1 MADIEKTAVRSSW
14 VQFFVAQA
22 VVLLIYSLGLAYW
35 LGGFAN
41 KVEQVEKATVA
52 QQLQITDLDRMGTQ
66 PGRLDTALNASQ
78 ERRIQIL
85 ETNVNSVNTQLGILV
100 TQVGSIDKKLDALD
114 AKK

>member
-1 MADIEKTAVRSSW
+1 MADIEKTSVRSSW

-35 LGGFAN
+35 LGGFAT
-41 KVEQVEKATVA
+41 KVDQIEKAAAA
-52 QQLQITDLDRMGTQ
+52 QQVQLIDLDRMGTQ
-66 PGRLDTALNASQ
+66 PGRLDAALNTSQ

-85 ETNVNSVNTQLGILV
+85 ETNVNSVNTQLGIIV
-100 TQVGSIDKKLDALD
+100 SQVGSIDKKLDALD